1 MNGENRMKKN
11 QEETGQAPESAWDR
25 LMLCLEKAMA
35 YQTALTLFEWD
46 NETLAPEQAGAY
58 TARVQGVLAAS
69 YQEVLTGPE
78 LKGLISACEQESGTE
93 ENPEKQAVLRE
104 IKEEAEQ
111 LECIPPKEYRAY
123 QELVAESA
131 RIWARAR
138 EEKNFQAFAP
148 TLEKIIFWQK
158 TFAGYRAKKGQ
169 RLYDVMLDSYEKG
182 FGMKELDEF
191 FGLLKKELVPLL
203 HQVMESPVRISDEFL
218 TGDYPEDRQR
228 ELAEYLA
235 EYVGF
240 DFRKGVLA
248 ESAHPFTTSLH
259 NHDVRITTHY
269 KNSLDS
275 SLFSVIHE
283 SGHAIYEMGI
293 EDRLTQ
299 TPAGQ
304 GASMGMHESQSR
316 FFENILGRSEAFWIP
331 VYGKVKELFGEQ
343 LRGIG
348 REQFVRAINRVHPG
362 LIRTEADELTYSLHV
377 LVRYELEKAL
387 IEEDLPVEQLPRL
400 WADKYEEYLGIR
412 PENDG
417 EGVLQDIHWAQGS
430 FGYFPSYALGSAFGA
445 QMYASM
451 KKEMDADQMLEEGR
465 LGEIREY
472 LRLHVHRFG
481 KVKTSRQILQDMTGE
496 DFRPQYYVDY
506 LKEKYGR
513 LYQLDLGGTEKG
525 SGE

>member
-11 QEETGQAPESAWDR
+11 LEETGRAPESAWDR

-78 LKGLISACEQESGTE
+78 LKELISACEQESGAE
-93 ENPEKQAVLRE
+93 ETPEKQAVLRE

-228 ELAEYLA
+228 ELL
-235 EYVGF
+235 
-240 DFRKGVLA
+240 DI
-248 ESAHPFTTSLH
+248 LH
-259 NHDVRITTHY
+259 
-269 KNSLDS
+269 
-275 SLFSVIHE
+275 
-283 SGHAIYEMGI
+283 
-293 EDRLTQ
+293 
-299 TPAGQ
+299 
-304 GASMGMHESQSR
+304 
-316 FFENILGRSEAFWIP
+316 
-331 VYGKVKELFGEQ
+331 
-343 LRGIG
+343 
-348 REQFVRAINRVHPG
+348 INR
-362 LIRTEADELTYSLHV
+362 
-377 LVRYELEKAL
+377 
-387 IEEDLPVEQLPRL
+387 
-400 WADKYEEYLGIR
+400 
-412 PENDG
+412 
-417 EGVLQDIHWAQGS
+417 
-430 FGYFPSYALGSAFGA
+430 
-445 QMYASM
+445 
-451 KKEMDADQMLEEGR
+451 
-465 LGEIREY
+465 
-472 LRLHVHRFG
+472 
-481 KVKTSRQILQDMTGE
+481 
-496 DFRPQYYVDY
+496 
-506 LKEKYGR
+506 
-513 LYQLDLGGTEKG
+513 
-525 SGE
+525 